1 MNPGGL
7 RREPEASASGT
18 RRDGG
23 GRPGFNGGG
32 AARVRDAVRHWI
44 RWFEPGL
51 GVKRYLVVIAAG
63 VLLVSTGVALI
74 VDVKLL
80 GVLELAIIRAIDV
93 AYAVTGH
100 VLSPVMGGAALL
112 VAGLMLIAYGLRATI
127 RSIVDVFLPRGD
139 PRLVELLVQQRA
151 LQRGPKI
158 VALGGGT
165 GLGTLLRG
173 LKRVSTNITAVVTVF
188 DDGGSSGRLRR
199 EQGILP
205 PGDIRNCLVAL
216 AEAEPLLTKLF
227 EHRFKGGDLDGHSF
241 GNLFIASMTQVA
253 GDLET
258 AVKECSKVL
267 AIRGRVLP
275 TTLHDVTLCAEF
287 ADGGT
292 IEGESAIT
300 KAGRTVRRVFL
311 KPTSVPPLAD
321 VLEAIAD
328 ADLMVIGPG
337 SLYTSLLPNLLVEG
351 VVDAIRRSRAVKVYV
366 CNVMTQHGETG
377 GFKASDHVRVLLEE
391 GGRGLFDYVLVNT
404 RRPRS
409 TALLARYAQERAEPV
424 EADVAAIEALGCR
437 AVAEDLLSEDGLV
450 RHDARKVTSVLLR
463 LLSTVSPE
471 LRRTASAEL
480 ARAAAPVEPVRERAG
495 AAVDDANLA
504 SL

>member
-1 MNPGGL
+1 MSPDSAGRHGPDVAGHGRAGRGTHRL
-7 RREPEASASGT
+7 RNT
-18 RRDGG
+18 
-23 GRPGFNGGG
+23 
-32 AARVRDAVRHWI
+32 VRYWI
-44 RWFEPGL
+44 RWLEPGL
-51 GVKRYLVVIAAG
+51 GVKRYIVVIALG

-80 GVLELAIIRAIDV
+80 GVLELAVIRAADV

-100 VLSPVMGGAALL
+100 VLSPVMGGTVLL
-112 VAGLMLIAYGLRATI
+112 LAGLGLIAYGLRATI

-173 LKRVSTNITAVVTVF
+173 LKKVSTNITAVVTVF

-199 EQGILP
+199 EQRILP

-216 AEAEPLLTKLF
+216 AEAEPLMTRLF
-227 EHRFKGGDLDGHSF
+227 EHRFKGGELDGHSF
-241 GNLFIASMTQVA
+241 GNLFIASMSQVT

-258 AVKECSKVL
+258 AVKESGKVL

-287 ADGGT
+287 DDGT
-292 IEGESAIT
+292 AIDGESAIT
-300 KAGRTVRRVFL
+300 GAGKTVRRVYL
-311 KPTSVPPLAD
+311 RPASVPPLAD

-328 ADLMVIGPG
+328 ADLIVLGPG
-337 SLYTSLLPNLLVEG
+337 SLYTSVLPNLLVDG
-351 VVDAIRRSRAVKVYV
+351 VVDAIRRAPAVKAYI
-366 CNVMTQHGETG
+366 CNVMTQHGETR
-377 GFKASDHVRVLLEE
+377 GFKASDHVRVLLDE
-391 GGRGLFDYVLVNT
+391 GGRGLFHYVLVNT
-404 RRPRS
+404 RPPRS
-409 TALLARYAQERAEPV
+409 PSLLARYAQERAEPV
-424 EADVAAIEALGCR
+424 GADVAAVEALGCR
-437 AVAEDLLSEDGLV
+437 CVAEDLLSEDGLV
-450 RHDARKVTSVLLR
+450 RHDARKVTAVLLR

-471 LRRTASAEL
+471 LRRIPPPQPLLGDSRGDGVAT
-480 ARAAAPVEPVRERAG
+480 AAPAYERARKG
-495 AAVDDANLA
+495 
-504 SL
+504 